1 MKQVKKES
9 KSDSFIHDEDIHKQ
23 AASRVFG
30 VPLNEVTK
38 ELRSKAKA
46 VNFGIVYGISD
57 FGLAGQIHSTRKEA
71 KQYIEQ
77 YLDKYSGIKQFMSD
91 VVDEAKEKG
100 YIETL
105 YKRRRYI
112 PELKSK
118 NFMVRKF
125 GDRVAMNTPIQ
136 GTAADIMKIAMVNVY
151 RELERRGL
159 ESRIVLQVHD
169 ELLIETSI
177 SEKNEVREIMMEC
190 MENAAKLLV
199 PLKVEVEEGLNWYD
213 AK

>member
-1 MKQVKKES
+1 MV
-9 KSDSFIHDEDIHKQ
+9 DNFINDEDIHAQ

-30 VPLNEVTK
+30 VPLEKVTK

-57 FGLAGQIHSTRKEA
+57 FGLAGQIHSSRKEA

-77 YLDKYSGIKQFMSD
+77 YLEKYNGIKHFMD
-91 VVDEAKEKG
+91 GVIEEAKEKG
-100 YIETL
+100 YIETM

-118 NFMVRKF
+118 NYMVRKF

-136 GTAADIMKIAMVNVY
+136 GTAADIMKIAMIKVY
-151 RELERRGL
+151 NTLKENKCR
-159 ESRIVLQVHD
+159 SKIVLQVHD
-169 ELLIETSI
+169 ELLIETYI
-177 SEKNEVREIMMEC
+177 DELDKVKKILVDC
-190 MENAAKLLV
+190 MENAAKLIV
-199 PLKVEVEEGLNWYD
+199 PLKVDVEVGENWYD